1 MTTILVTGANGQL
14 GCELAALVSRY
25 SGYEF
30 IFTDID
36 TLDLTDKDAVAK
48 FISEV
53 RPSWIINC
61 AAYTAVDRAE
71 DEPAATFAVN
81 AAGPANIAAAIKGSD
96 CRLIHISTDYVFDG
110 SQNTPYLETDE
121 PCPDTIYGK
130 SKLEG
135 EINVLAHPW
144 TIIIRTAWLYSQFGA
159 NFVKKILQFLDEARQ
174 PEVVFDQAGSPTY
187 AAGLADAILKIVSGV
202 IRNKHP
208 FVPGIY
214 NYSDEGVCS
223 WYDMAE
229 TIASQTGRPGVVR
242 PCLTGQFPSKAHRPP
257 YSVLDKQKIKDT
269 YDIDIPHWQKNL
281 ILCIQKLTS

>member
-14 GCELAALVSRY
+14 GCELTALASRY

-36 TLDLTDKDAVAK
+36 TLDLTDIDAVAQ

-53 RPSWIINC
+53 HPSWIINC
-61 AAYTAVDRAE
+61 AAYTAVDKAE
-71 DEPAATFAVN
+71 DEPAATFAAN
-81 AAGPANIAAAIKGSD
+81 AAGPANIAAAIKGTD

-110 SQNTPYLETDE
+110 SQNIPYLETDE

-144 TIIIRTAWLYSQFGA
+144 TIIIRTAWLYSSFGI
-159 NFVKKILQFLDEARQ
+159 NFVKKILQLLDEGRQ
-174 PEVVFDQAGSPTY
+174 PDVVFDQTGSPTY
-187 AAGLADAILKIVSGV
+187 AAGLADAILRIVSGV

-242 PCLTGQFPSKAHRPP
+242 PCLTGQFPSKARRPQ
-257 YSVLDKQKIKDT
+257 YSVLNKQKIRDT

-281 ILCIQKLTS
+281 NLCIENLTS